1 MKKALFLVLLLLM
14 LLSGAIFFL
23 EDKSS
28 SAIQEP
34 YIAVTSY
41 SLYDITKH
49 IVNDKIIIKKL
60 IPFGVEMHT
69 YMPSVKT
76 MSELSQAKVFIF
88 NGLGVEPWIKKEYPN
103 QLDMSLFVNL
113 DHDEHHED
121 DGHGHDTEADPHYWL
136 DINNMILMTQ
146 KIKTTLS
153 EHFPEHKL
161 SFEENAQTYISELK
175 SIEQEYLK
183 GLKECKHREIVVNH
197 NAFGY
202 LAEAFGFETHSVMG
216 LSPDEQASAKKM
228 KEISDLVKEE
238 GIKVIF
244 FESFVSPAIAET
256 ISEETGAQAQALQP
270 LANISKNDKDKS
282 YAELMRENLRQLRA
296 AMECE

>member
-1 MKKALFLVLLLLM
+1 MKKALILVLLLLM

-23 EDKSS
+23 DDKSPS
-28 SAIQEP
+28 TADEP

-41 SLYDITKH
+41 SLYDITSRVVK
-49 IVNDKIIIKKL
+49 DKIIIKKL

-69 YMPSVKT
+69 YMPSVQT
-76 MSELSQAKVFIF
+76 MAELSSAKVFIF

-103 QLDMSLFVNL
+103 QLDMSQFVNL

-121 DGHGHDTEADPHYWL
+121 DGHGHGTEADPHYWL
-136 DINNMILMTQ
+136 DIKNMILMTQ
-146 KIKTTLS
+146 KINTTLS
-153 EHFPEHKL
+153 QLFPEHKQ
-161 SFEENAQTYISELK
+161 SFEKNTKVYISELMAL
-175 SIEQEYLK
+175 EQEYLK
-183 GLKECKHREIVVNH
+183 GLKECKHKEIVVNH

-238 GIKVIF
+238 GIDVIF

-256 ISEETGAQAQALQP
+256 ISKETGAKAQALQP

-282 YAELMRENLRQLRA
+282 YAELMRENLRQLRT